1 MKIKLLTLITIV
13 FAVSGCTRS
22 FKATYKEGLSINNN
36 AISGTKIAVNKFE
49 DERAWIDSSNEKSYS
64 FIAQQ
69 GLWKFGLTY
78 EGQKYI
84 PVATMLQ
91 NIFVKEFKALGADAF
106 ANQDPSVRSQY
117 NLSGKILNFEFEN
130 EVGFWTVTSRRHISL
145 AILLTNESGE
155 QILTNEVFSE
165 LDRENEGMVVMHDTN
180 VNKLMN
186 ISLKKVITSIVEKIN
201 AEYSFNGTTHI
212 HVTFNDSD
220 ITRLLTQ
227 ESSYTS
233 RAY

>member
-1 MKIKLLTLITIV
+1 MRLKLLTLITIV
-13 FAVSGCTRS
+13 SAVSGCTRS

-36 AISGTKIAVNKFE
+36 SISGTKIAVNKFE
-49 DERAWIDSSNEKSYS
+49 DERAWIDSSDEKSYGY
-64 FIAQQ
+64 IAQQ
-69 GLWKFGLTY
+69 GPWKFGLTY
-78 EGQKYI
+78 DGQKYI

-106 ANQDPSVRSQY
+106 ANQDPGVRSQY

-130 EVGFWTVTSRRHISL
+130 EVGMWTVTSRRHVSL
-145 AILLTNESGE
+145 ALSLTNESGE
-155 QILTNEVFSE
+155 KILTNELFSE
-165 LDRENEGMVVMHDTN
+165 LDRENEGMAVMHGTN
-180 VNKLMN
+180 VNKLM
-186 ISLKKVITSIVEKIN
+186 IALKKVITSVVEKIN

-220 ITRLLTQ
+220 ITRQLRQ
-227 ESSYTS
+227 ESGYAS